1 MKAICQTGSFA
12 SFSMYNAIYV
22 DKTELIYSLVSLP
35 SRIFI
40 FRPRRFCK
48 SLTLD
53 TIATLFERSES
64 SQIFSF
70 PYNNFIA
77 LF

>member
-1 MKAICQTGSFA
+1 MKDISSTGSFIN
-12 SFSMYNAIYV
+12 FYLNNYIYV